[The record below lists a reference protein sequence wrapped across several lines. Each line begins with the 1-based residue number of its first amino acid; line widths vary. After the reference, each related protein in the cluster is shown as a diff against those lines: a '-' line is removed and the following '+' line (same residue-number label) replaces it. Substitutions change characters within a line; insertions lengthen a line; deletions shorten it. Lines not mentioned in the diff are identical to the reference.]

1 MTEKTVEKA
10 LVKRIKGLGGWAVK
24 CAIPG
29 TSGMP
34 DRLILFPGGRVAF
47 VECKRPGEK
56 VSKIQEYR
64 IQQLRTLG
72 FTVWVVDRLEEI
84 ERFIEEVMPK

>member
-10 LVKRIKGLGGWAVK
+10 LVKRVLGLGGL
-24 CAIPG
+24 AIKFVPG
-29 TSGMP
+29 GTNGMP
-34 DRLILFPGGRVAF
+34 DRLILLPGGRVAF

-64 IQQLRTLG
+64 IQQLRQLG
-72 FTVWVVDRLEEI
+72 FLVWIVDSVNEI
-84 ERFIEEVMPK
+84 EKFVMEMMS